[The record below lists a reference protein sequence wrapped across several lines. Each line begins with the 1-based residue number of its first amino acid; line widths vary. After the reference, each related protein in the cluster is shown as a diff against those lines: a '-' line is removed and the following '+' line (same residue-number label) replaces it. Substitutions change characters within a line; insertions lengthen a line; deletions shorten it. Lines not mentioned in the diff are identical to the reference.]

1 MCFDL
6 SFFIKRQFGISVR
19 WVGEWV
25 CEWESL
31 GRVSGVGGSGSSQI
45 FFCVE
50 SLGRVFGPS
59 CTRQTMKFAIL
70 MMLIEQMCWRSRNW
84 GASRLL
90 LENLFVY
97 TEFHL
102 KISLREIFKWNSVL
116 TRHSW
121 KKTCFIMAISMEV
134 NSRVLQ
140 HIFARQANIIAR
152 SVKSALLTSA
162 NSQI

>member
-1 MCFDL
+1 MFFKTMDFQSKLTILNFSIECFVRPVLFTLIETRTANSLSIIIWIYLFMCFDL
-6 SFFIKRQFGISVR
+6 SFFIKRQFGIRVR

-90 LENLFVY
+90 LENLFIQSS
-97 TEFHL
+97 T
-102 KISLREIFKWNSVL
+102 
-116 TRHSW
+116 
-121 KKTCFIMAISMEV
+121 
-134 NSRVLQ
+134 
-140 HIFARQANIIAR
+140 
-152 SVKSALLTSA
+152 
-162 NSQI
+162 